1 MILSK
6 LFKNKSATA
15 VLMALSFV
23 LSLSLILPAANA
35 VEFSDDM
42 FIRVGLY
49 YGEST
54 AGFYKMTSD
63 TGFDIV
69 EFDEVTQEYTV
80 TKHISSFGGTC
91 SSVGTVVSAVFDNG
105 ETASGE
111 KLYIAAADFDSD
123 ERPVISVPSGKKF
136 HGILRFTAQNSRLTV
151 VNVLR
156 LEDYIKGVLP
166 NEVVPSWEHECL
178 KTSAVAARTFA
189 LSTLNG
195 KHNSLGFDVCNTI
208 CCQVYV
214 GAGTETEATNLAID
228 ETLSEIL
235 VYDGK
240 IISAVYHSSS
250 GGCTES
256 AAGAWG
262 GSEETHPYL
271 TVVETPFEK
280 YEEYPNGSWTYDTT
294 AKELYEYINSKGAY
308 SGKLRETIERI
319 EYTPGP
325 SGYVREVTL
334 YDPYG
339 NNFTVKTSSNV
350 FSLFSKFV
358 KSANFT
364 ITTDQNNKSNAT
376 HETASQTPVTVSAK
390 VYVLTASGLKSFVL
404 SGETSVVTASGIDSI
419 GTTATPEEKSEI
431 ITGKQSILLG
441 KGPVTFNGKGFGH
454 GVGLS
459 QFGSRELAKLG
470 KTYDEILGTY
480 YPGAVLTNI
489 GSLAHNEEE

>member
-6 LFKNKSATA
+6 FFKNKCATA
-15 VLMALSFV
+15 VLIVLSFV
-23 LSLSLILPAANA
+23 LSLSLILPSANA

-49 YGEST
+49 YGDST

-80 TKHISSFGGTC
+80 SKHISSHGGTC

-105 ETASGE
+105 ETASAE
-111 KLYIAAADFDSD
+111 KLYIAAAEFDSD

-136 HGILRFTAQNSRLTV
+136 HGILRFTAQSSRLTV

-195 KHNSLGFDVCNTI
+195 KHSSLGFDVCNTI

-262 GSEETHPYL
+262 GSEET
-271 TVVETPFEK
+271 PFEK

-294 AKELYEYINSKGAY
+294 AKELYEYVNSKGAY
-308 SGKLRETIERI
+308 SGKLRDTIERI

-325 SGYVREVTL
+325 SGYVREITL
-334 YDPYG
+334 HDPYG

-364 ITTDQNNKSNAT
+364 ITTEQNNKSDAT
-376 HETASQTPVTVSAK
+376 NEIVSQTPVTVSAK
-390 VYVLTASGLKSFVL
+390 VYVLTANGLKSFVL
-404 SGETSVVTASGIDSI
+404 SGETSVATSSGINSI
-419 GTTATPEEKSEI
+419 GITATPEAKSEI
-431 ITGKQSILLG
+431 TTEKQSILLG
-441 KGPVTFNGKGFGH
+441 KGKVTFNGKGFGH

-480 YPGAVLTNI
+480 YPGAVLTSI
-489 GSLAHNEEE
+489 GSLAQNEEE